1 MLSDAI
7 SRFFGIDDPF
17 ARQAP
22 PRPWRT
28 DWIIGL
34 FLTLVSLAT
43 VMYARDLSP
52 QAAEFLPLG
61 PSAVA
66 IVLAGA
72 LITLR
77 RQFPLTVLLLASGV
91 HFIVVGVTLPMVV
104 SNASMQV
111 LYFLGIYTAM
121 AYARNRQSLA
131 LAIGAVLLAMVVWLV
146 SFDSYARATMPD
158 EFQPSFW
165 YYLGTTVINF
175 AYFGGA
181 IWLGRQAW
189 VQARLNAELTASQ
202 ELVTQQAT
210 QLAEQAV
217 LTERLRIARD
227 LHDSVAHH
235 ISLIG
240 VQTAAA
246 RRAMESRP
254 EAASEAMQGVEEMS
268 RQAVAE
274 LRTVLGSLRDLG
286 GDGGATSLSS
296 LAALADDPG
305 PGGLRVSYQ
314 LVGEESPDAVVTPV
328 QAGQLLRIA
337 QESLANVRRHST
349 ATEARVVVRL
359 ADAIE
364 LEITDNGLPVAGTAG
379 SGLGHV
385 GIRER
390 VASLGGAVE
399 LGPRSTRGYRVRV
412 TLPRKVN
419 P

>member
-1 MLSDAI
+1 MVSGTIA
-7 SRFFGIDDPF
+7 RFFGIDDPF
-17 ARQAP
+17 VRQAP

-28 DWIIGL
+28 DWIIGA
-34 FLTLVSLAT
+34 FLTLISLAT

-52 QAAEFLPLG
+52 ETAEYLPLG
-61 PSAVA
+61 PSVGV

-72 LITLR
+72 LISLR
-77 RQFPLTVLLLASGV
+77 RQFPLAILLLVSGA
-91 HFIVVGVTLPMVV
+91 HFIVVGVTLPMV
-104 SNASMQV
+104 ASSAGMQV

-131 LAIGAVLLAMVVWLV
+131 LTIGAVLLAMVVWLV

-158 EFQPSFW
+158 EFRPSFW
-165 YYLGTTVINF
+165 YYLGTTVLNF

-189 VQARLNAELTASQ
+189 LQARLTAQLTASQ
-202 ELVTQQAT
+202 ELVTAQAT

-217 LTERLRIARD
+217 VTERLRIARD

-246 RRAMESRP
+246 RRAMGSRP
-254 EAASEAMQGVEEMS
+254 EAAGEAMQGVEEMS

-274 LRTVLGSLRDLG
+274 LRTVLGSLRDVA
-286 GDGGATSLSS
+286 GDGGATSLAGV
-296 LAALADDPG
+296 AALADDPG
-305 PGGLRVSYQ
+305 PGALRVSYQ
-314 LVGEESPDAVVTPV
+314 LVGEESPEAVVTPV

-359 ADAIE
+359 GDRVE
-364 LEITDNGLPVAGTAG
+364 LEITDNGLPIAGTQG
-379 SGLGHV
+379 TGLGHV

-390 VASLGGAVE
+390 VASLGGQVE
-399 LGPRSTRGYRVRV
+399 LGPRSTQGYRVRV
-412 TLPRKVN
+412 TLPRKVG